1 LAQATS
7 RLHSLAAA
15 SWRAC
20 PCRRRTSPS
29 TRRTDPAH
37 GACAGRTA
45 FFVQSQQHEAGPSD
59 RSIVVVVTLSHNT
72 HRPAPAGGT
81 SSGEDGGSGT
91 GDAVA
96 HALRLRTGVI
106 ARNKPTAG
114 DERHCTGGGGAGEA
128 AGTTFGEDL
137 MADGALMGRNNRVC
151 KSGAHRQRLFRA
163 NVQQEIRLVKPC
175 LALPCLLFFEG
186 TPYELGVRRAGVSQ
200 LIHPQIGIRILLF
213 FLIFASR

>member
-1 LAQATS
+1 MPITTSMPSTMSATASLAQATS

-15 SWRAC
+15 SLRAC

-137 MADGALMGRNNRVC
+137 MADGALMGRNNRRECAKVVHFSTI
-151 KSGAHRQRLFRA
+151 KTVPTSEPT
-163 NVQQEIRLVKPC
+163 NMY
-175 LALPCLLFFEG
+175 AL
-186 TPYELGVRRAGVSQ
+186 
-200 LIHPQIGIRILLF
+200 I
-213 FLIFASR
+213 